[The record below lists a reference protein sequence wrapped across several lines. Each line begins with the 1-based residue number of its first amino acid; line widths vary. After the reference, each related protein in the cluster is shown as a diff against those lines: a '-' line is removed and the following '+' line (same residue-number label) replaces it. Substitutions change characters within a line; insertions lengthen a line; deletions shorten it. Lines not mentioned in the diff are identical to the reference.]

1 MFKSKSKTK
10 IDPRAVNPNILI
22 QSILDKVSK
31 EYYSRTQPTRSAL
44 FYTFT
49 NCGPL
54 TKITINYKISSEY
67 IGFND
72 QIGDYSDSNNIEEY
86 TEYTKKPISYIINDN
101 NIILNKTQLNIKLKE
116 MLTNQN
122 LNFCTF

>member
-1 MFKSKSKTK
+1 MVKKTK
-10 IDPRAVNPNILI
+10 IDPRAVKPDILI

-31 EYYSRTQPTRSAL
+31 IYYYRKQPTQTAM

-54 TKITINYKISSEY
+54 TKITINYTISSEY
-67 IGFND
+67 ISFSD
-72 QIGDYSDSNNIEEY
+72 QINDGFGDLSNIEEY
-86 TEYTKKPISYIINDN
+86 TEYTKKPISYIINEQN
-101 NIILNKTQLNIKLKE
+101 TPLNKSQLGDKLKK
-116 MLTNQN
+116 MLTKQN